1 MSALEMQQRLEQLK
15 RRIHRVHLYSQGEP
29 TVRCAGP
36 PDSDLP
42 AAPQRPFHAGSVSQ
56 DPRRPAHWVG
66 GEFVFTWGQVR
77 VELEGGRVHCHT
89 GKATREE
96 ATLLESPVRWRDLAS
111 LADALN

>member
-1 MSALEMQQRLEQLK
+1 M
-15 RRIHRVHLYSQGEP
+15 
-29 TVRCAGP
+29 
-36 PDSDLP
+36 
-42 AAPQRPFHAGSVSQ
+42 
-56 DPRRPAHWVG
+56 
-66 GEFVFTWGQVR
+66 FTWGQVR